1 MIMSGNGNDVNTLLA
16 GFFGNQ
22 AKSNQLLLNII
33 DQLVK
38 QANLS
43 ESNYQNALKELAGR
57 KGKDPKKYP
66 NK

>member
-1 MIMSGNGNDVNTLLA
+1 MSGNGNDVNTLLA

-43 ESNYQNALKELAGR
+43 ESNYQNALKELAGS

-66 NK
+66 K